1 MENWLKGQLDALDEE
16 FDDGAG
22 VVFEDGVVRQIID
35 RLTAYAEAQ
44 ADDEALDWLAEVE
57 VYFASGDAPD

>member
-35 RLTAYAEAQ
+35 RLTAYAES
-44 ADDEALDWLAEVE
+44 
-57 VYFASGDAPD
+57 ASGR